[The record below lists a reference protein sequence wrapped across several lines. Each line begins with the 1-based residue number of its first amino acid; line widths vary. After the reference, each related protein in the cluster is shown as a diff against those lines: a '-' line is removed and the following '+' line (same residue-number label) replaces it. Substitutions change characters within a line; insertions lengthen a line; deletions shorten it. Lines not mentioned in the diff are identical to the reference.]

1 MTIKEFMTYYTRTQF
16 DSFDKCH
23 DAIIKNDRIYDRVD
37 RIKDFVHDAPYLY
50 GLITLIALV
59 FGVGFEKIQ
68 PETVQDVYI
77 AEIINTVIILT
88 ILVSLV
94 LMLSH
99 ILIFTCPLW
108 MFWEPPTWLTVE
120 EDDTIKA
127 RYKLEFCKKIR
138 TKLSENF
145 DINKIEQLAKDTY
158 HIDDLNIDFYDKRDR
173 ICAILHKLEKEMKE

>member
-1 MTIKEFMTYYTRTQF
+1 MTVKEFMMYYTRTQF

-23 DAIIKNDRIYDRVD
+23 DAILKNDQIYDRVD

-50 GLITLIALV
+50 GLIMFIALV

-68 PETVQDVYI
+68 PETAQDMYI

-88 ILVSLV
+88 IVVSLV
-94 LMLSH
+94 LMFSH
-99 ILIFTCPLW
+99 IFIFTCPLW
-108 MFWEPPTWLTVE
+108 MLWEPPKWLTVE

-127 RYKLEFCKKIR
+127 RYKLEFCKKIK

-173 ICAILHKLEKEMKE
+173 IRTILHKLENET